1 MSLDAQSLSAE
12 CLAGGQRMHGWLR
25 DLYPIC
31 RSLTGPGVRQ
41 TLDYLGERLPGLTR
55 HAVDSGTKVFDWIVP
70 PEWTIRSATLIGPD
84 GTVVADLRDHTL
96 HVVGYSSPIDR
107 ELDLDELQPHL
118 HSLPGQ
124 PDAIP
129 FVTSYYRE
137 SWGFC
142 LPHRQRSA
150 LARGRYRA
158 RIDSTLAPG
167 KLDYA
172 DLVIPG
178 ESTDEVLLSTY
189 VCHPSMANNE
199 LSGPVLATA
208 LGQWLASRPLRRL
221 TYRIVFVPET
231 IGSIVYLSRHL
242 EHLRRRLLAGF
253 VLTCVGDEREVSMVE
268 SPYANTL
275 ADRVARHVLGRL
287 APGFITYPFTER
299 GSDERQYCSPG
310 VRLPVCSVM
319 RSKHSTYPEY
329 HTSLDDDR
337 LVTPVGLAG
346 SFAIYRAMIEALE
359 CNAVPDSTQPCEP
372 HLGPRGLYPVTSM
385 KGSTATVRLQSDIL
399 AYSDGKNDLLAIA
412 DRLGADLV
420 ECRSIVDRLVA
431 AGVLRLATAA
441 ASNGGQTNAEGRLSG
456 FGPPL

>member
-1 MSLDAQSLSAE
+1 MSLEARALTPE
-12 CLAGGQRMHGWLR
+12 TLAAGERMHGWLR
-25 DLYPIC
+25 DLMPIC
-31 RSLTGPGVRQ
+31 RSLSGPGVRQ
-41 TLDYLGERLPGLTR
+41 TLEYLGERLPGLSR
-55 HAVDSGTKVFDWIVP
+55 HTVGSGTKVFDWVVP
-70 PEWTIRSATLIGPD
+70 PEWTIRSATLVGPD
-84 GTVVADLRDHTL
+84 GTVVADLREHNL
-96 HVVGYSSPIDR
+96 HVVGYSRPVDV

-118 HSLPGQ
+118 HSLPEQ

-142 LPHRQRSA
+142 LPHRQRIA
-150 LARGRYRA
+150 LPRGRYRA
-158 RIDSTLAPG
+158 RIDSTLEPG
-167 KLDYA
+167 RLDYA

-178 ESTDEVLLSTY
+178 ERADEVLLSTY

-208 LGQWLASRPLRRL
+208 LAQWLAARPTRRL

-242 EHLRRRLLAGF
+242 EDLRKRLVAGF
-253 VLTCVGDEREVSMVE
+253 IVTCVGDERAVSMVE
-268 SPYANTL
+268 SPYGDTL

-287 APGFITYPFTER
+287 APDAVIYPFTER

-329 HTSLDDDR
+329 HTSLDDER

-346 SFAIYRAMIEALE
+346 SYTLYRAMLEALE
-359 CNAVPDSTQPCEP
+359 SNGLPDTTQPCEP
-372 HLGPRGLYPVTSM
+372 QLGPRGLYPVTSV
-385 KGSTATVRLQSDIL
+385 KGSTAVVRLQSNIL
-399 AYSDGKNDLLAIA
+399 AYSDGTNDLLAIA
-412 DRLGADLV
+412 DRLGADVV

-431 AGVLRLATAA
+431 AGVLRLV
-441 ASNGGQTNAEGRLSG
+441 GG
-456 FGPPL
+456 

>member
-1 MSLDAQSLSAE
+1 MSLDAMALSLE
-12 CLAGGQRMHGWLR
+12 CLAVGERMHGWLR
-25 DLYPIC
+25 DLFPVC

-55 HAVDSGTKVFDWIVP
+55 HSVESGTKVFDWVVP
-70 PEWTIRSATLIGPD
+70 PEWTIRSATLLGPD

-96 HVVGYSSPIDR
+96 HVMGYSRPVDV
-107 ELDLDELQPHL
+107 ELDLEELQPHL
-118 HSLPGQ
+118 HSLPEQ

-142 LPHRQRSA
+142 LTHRQRSA
-150 LARGRYRA
+150 LPPGRYRA
-158 RIDSTLAPG
+158 RIDSTLGPG
-167 KLDYA
+167 RLDYA

-178 ESTDEVLLSTY
+178 ESRDEVLLSTY

-208 LGQWLASRPLRRL
+208 LGQWLAARPTRRL

-231 IGSIVYLSRHL
+231 IGSIVYLSQHL
-242 EHLRRRLLAGF
+242 DHLHQRMVAGF
-253 VLTCVGDEREVSMVE
+253 VMTCCGDERAVSMVQ
-268 SPYANTL
+268 SPYGDTL

-287 APGFITYPFTER
+287 APGYIAYPFTQR

-346 SFAIYRAMIEALE
+346 SYALYRSMIEALE
-359 CNAVPDSTQPCEP
+359 SNCVPDSPQPCEP
-372 HLGPRGLYPVTSM
+372 QLGRRGLYPDTSM
-385 KGSTATVRLQSDIL
+385 KGSTGAVRLQSDIL
-399 AYSDGKNDLLAIA
+399 AYSDGTNDLLAIA
-412 DRLGADLV
+412 DMLGADIL
-420 ECRSIVDRLVA
+420 ECRPIVDRLVA
-431 AGVLRLATAA
+431 AGVLRLADFNDA
-441 ASNGGQTNAEGRLSG
+441 GRRGESMG
-456 FGPPL
+456 

>member
-1 MSLDAQSLSAE
+1 MSLDARARSPE
-12 CLAGGQRMHGWLR
+12 CLAAGERMHRWLR
-25 DLYPIC
+25 DLFPVC

-55 HAVDSGTKVFDWIVP
+55 HSIESGTKVFDWVVP
-70 PEWTIRSATLIGPD
+70 PEWAIRSATLLGPD
-84 GTVVADLRDHTL
+84 GTVIADLRDHTL
-96 HVVGYSSPIDR
+96 HVMGYSQPVDV
-107 ELDLDELQPHL
+107 ELDLEELQPHL
-118 HSLPGQ
+118 HSLPEQ

-129 FVTSYYRE
+129 FVTSYYRD

-142 LPHRQRSA
+142 LTHRQRSA
-150 LARGRYRA
+150 LPPGRYRA
-158 RIDSTLAPG
+158 RIDSTLGPG
-167 KLDYA
+167 RLDYA

-178 ESTDEVLLSTY
+178 ESADEVLLSTY

-208 LGQWLASRPLRRL
+208 LGQWLAGRPSRRL
-221 TYRIVFVPET
+221 TYRLVFVPET

-253 VLTCVGDEREVSMVE
+253 VLTCVGDERAVSMVE
-268 SPYANTL
+268 SPYGDTL

-287 APGFITYPFTER
+287 APGFIAYPFTER

-346 SFAIYRAMIEALE
+346 SYAIYRSIIEALE
-359 CNAVPDSTQPCEP
+359 CNCLPNTTQPCEP
-372 HLGPRGLYPVTSM
+372 QLGPRGLYPVTSV
-385 KGSTATVRLQSDIL
+385 KGSTATVRLQSNIL
-399 AYSDGKNDLLAIA
+399 AYCDGTNDLLAIA
-412 DRLGADLV
+412 DRLGADVV
-420 ECRSIVDRLVA
+420 ECRAIVDRLLA
-431 AGVLRLATAA
+431 AGVLRLET
-441 ASNGGQTNAEGRLSG
+441 GLE
-456 FGPPL
+456 P

>member
-1 MSLDAQSLSAE
+1 MSLDALSLSADG
-12 CLAGGQRMHGWLR
+12 LAVGEQMHGWLR

-55 HAVDSGTKVFDWIVP
+55 HSVESGTKVFDWVVL
-70 PEWTIRSATLIGPD
+70 PEWTIRSATLLCPD

-96 HVVGYSSPIDR
+96 HVMGYSRPVDV

-118 HSLPGQ
+118 HSLPEQ

-142 LPHRQRSA
+142 LTHRQRSA
-150 LARGRYRA
+150 LPPGRYRA
-158 RIDSTLAPG
+158 RIDSTLGPG
-167 KLDYA
+167 RLDYA

-178 ESTDEVLLSTY
+178 KSADEVLLSTY

-208 LGQWLASRPLRRL
+208 LGQWLAGRPSRRL
-221 TYRIVFVPET
+221 TYRLVFVPET

-242 EHLRRRLLAGF
+242 EHLRRRLVAGF
-253 VLTCVGDEREVSMVE
+253 VLTCVGDERAVSMVE
-268 SPYANTL
+268 SPYGDTL

-287 APGFITYPFTER
+287 APGAITYPFTER

-329 HTSLDDDR
+329 HTSLDDER

-346 SFAIYRAMIEALE
+346 SYAIYRAMIEALE
-359 CNAVPDSTQPCEP
+359 CNCLPDTAQPCEP
-372 HLGPRGLYPVTSM
+372 QLGPRGLYPVTSV
-385 KGSTATVRLQSDIL
+385 KGSTATVRLQSNIL
-399 AYSDGKNDLLAIA
+399 AYCDGTNDLLAIA
-412 DRLGADLV
+412 DRLGADVV
-420 ECRSIVDRLVA
+420 ECRAIVDRLLA
-431 AGVLRLATAA
+431 AGVLRLET
-441 ASNGGQTNAEGRLSG
+441 GLE
-456 FGPPL
+456 P